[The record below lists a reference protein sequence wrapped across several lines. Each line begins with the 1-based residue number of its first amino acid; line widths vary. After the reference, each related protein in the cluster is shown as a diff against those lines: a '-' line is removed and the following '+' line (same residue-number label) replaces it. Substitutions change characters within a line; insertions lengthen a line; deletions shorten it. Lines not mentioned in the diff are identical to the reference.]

1 MGKRSA
7 NKTTDGGRIKR
18 MVDKLGIGIWPK
30 LILSFLISSII
41 PIVVLIVIQLVQF
54 NTIGH
59 KLETIAI
66 TDSTSALTEI
76 AIQNIERLTTDT
88 ARNVAEF
95 LYARDADILFLAAME
110 PSEELYRQFIQ
121 NKLGRVVDRGNWV
134 LAPDGISWV
143 PENADSPIMTG
154 GISTNSENSDD
165 GGFNARPPDIFLFE
179 YIPLYDEITFVDLD
193 GNELIKVVAPESPK
207 THYPLNPAKGN
218 VSRRE
223 NTYIRAETYFAALA
237 YLRPGDIFV
246 SDVIG
251 AYVGTNYIGMY
262 VPETLQRAA
271 QTRGY
276 DILFDPEQ
284 QAYAGMENPNGQR
297 FEGIIRWATPVT
309 DASGNRIGYVTFALN
324 HDHIMAF
331 VDHIT
336 PMEER
341 YTALPNA
348 YEGNYA
354 FIWDYQSRSIC
365 HPRHHSIVGFDPETG
380 NPQVPWLESSIYEA
394 WQASGTPL
402 WTDFIQG
409 WPIFDNQ
416 SRSKTPAPSLTRA
429 GLVGLDGRY
438 LNNAPQCTGWMDLT
452 QDGGSGSFYILWSG
466 LQKLTTAAAIP
477 YYTGQYAPSASNGYS
492 RRGFGFVTIG
502 AGLEDFTRPVEEIRT
517 KLDETIN
524 SSMNNMIRQVFASSL
539 LILILAALMGILVAS
554 AFTGSIKKLIVGVSR
569 FRAGERQFR
578 FNSVVKDEFGTLA
591 DAFDDMAKN
600 IVGSVNGPLTII
612 GLDGNIIYMNDHG
625 LELTNTTLEEVV
637 GSPYNEKSI
646 YPSGTKHDPV
656 LALKEGYEA
665 EVYHMADQG
674 LYIKGTA
681 SHFLNNKGDRI
692 GYIISGTNVTEIQ
705 NAREKAE
712 QASRSKSEFLSRMS
726 HEMRTPMLVINDK
739 AKVEY
744 ISNSLMEW
752 LDLSDHQNII
762 GRSFSDL
769 PISEDTKALF
779 THSFGREEFIQKNI
793 MIEKENGHNWFM
805 LRSSL
810 LDEGYR
816 SRVYELVDI
825 TELIEAKNEAELATR
840 AKNDFLAKM
849 SHEIRTPMNAIIGM
863 SELMLNETLNDRQ
876 NGYIRDINISSHSL
890 LGIIND
896 ILDFSKIESGKMEL
910 IPVDYDF
917 TSLVDNLHSM
927 FTYITQK
934 KGLDFLLVKEG
945 VLPDYLYGDD
955 VRLRQILT
963 NLCSNAAKFT
973 TEGYL
978 RMKITTTEDSI
989 IFEIKDTGLG
999 IREEDLQKLF
1009 KPFSQ
1014 ADTFKNRNTAG
1025 TGLGLAISQ
1034 NFAQMMGG
1042 GITVTSV
1049 YGEGS
1054 VFTVTIPKVL
1064 GNKNA
1069 VDDDAISGAYHFRA
1083 PTAVILVVDDN
1094 ELNLTVAKG
1103 LLGLLDIVI
1112 DTAASGEE
1120 ALKRVSERDYDIV
1133 FMDHMMPEMDG
1144 IETTHAIRKMGGKYE
1159 QLTIVALTAN
1169 AIAGVK
1175 KMFLSNGF
1183 NDFISKPI
1191 EVNDLRKIVK
1201 TYLPP
1206 DKIITETAGE
1216 SGPSQSSKDE
1226 QLRHKVIV
1234 TFVKDNKDTYNRFH
1248 HALSTGDIKTAHRIV
1263 HTLKSG
1269 AGYLGKKR
1277 LQETASSLEYSLQLD
1292 PPSYTPD
1299 QLHALETELKA
1310 ALHELEP
1317 ITRDIEPQKHE
1328 TVKMD
1333 REERVAMLTELEALL
1348 QAGDYGAS
1356 NYAERLKGISGME
1369 ELAELVDDYDYEGAL
1384 EVLKQLK

>member
-1 MGKRSA
+1 M
-7 NKTTDGGRIKR
+7 DDGRIKR
-18 MVDKLGIGIWPK
+18 LLDKLGIGIWPK
-30 LILSFLISSII
+30 LIFSFLISSII

-54 NTIGH
+54 NTIGRE
-59 KLETIAI
+59 LEAIAI

-110 PSEELYRQFIQ
+110 PSEELFRQFID
-121 NKLGRVVDRGNWV
+121 NKQGRVVVRGGWT
-134 LAPDGISWV
+134 LSPDGTSWV
-143 PENADSPIMTG
+143 PESANAPTGIG
-154 GISTNSENSDD
+154 GISTNNENSDD
-165 GGFNARPPDIFLFE
+165 GGFNARPPDTLAYE
-179 YIPLYDEITFVDLD
+179 YIPLYDEITFIDLY
-193 GNELIKVVAPESPK
+193 GNELIKVTASASPK
-207 THYPLNPAKGN
+207 IHYPLNPAKGN
-218 VSRRE
+218 VSQKE
-223 NTYIRAETYFAALA
+223 NTYIKAETYFAALA

-262 VPETLQRAA
+262 VPGTVQTAA

-276 DILFDPEQ
+276 DIHFDPEL
-284 QAYAGMENPNGQR
+284 QAYAGKENPNGQR
-297 FEGIIRWATPVT
+297 FEGIIRWAAPVA
-309 DASGNRIGYVTFALN
+309 DASGNHIGYVTFALN

-341 YTALPNA
+341 YTALPSA
-348 YEGNYA
+348 FEGNYA

-380 NPQVPWLESSIYEA
+380 NPQIPWLESSIYDA

-402 WTDFIQG
+402 WNDFIQG
-409 WPIFDNQ
+409 WPMFDNQ
-416 SRSKTPAPSLTRA
+416 SRSKTPAPALTRA
-429 GLVGLDGRY
+429 GMVGLDGRY

-452 QDGGSGSFYILWSG
+452 RDGGSGSFYILWSG
-466 LQKLTTAAAIP
+466 IQKLTTAAAIP
-477 YYTGQYAPSASNGYS
+477 YYTGQYAPSAQNGYS

-502 AGLEDFTRPVEEIRT
+502 AGLEDFTKPVEVIRT

-524 SSMNNMIRQVFASSL
+524 SRMNSMIRQVLTGSL
-539 LILILAALMGILVAS
+539 FVLTLAALMGIWVAS
-554 AFTGSIKKLIVGVSR
+554 VFTGSINKLINGVSR

-600 IVGSVNGPLTII
+600 IVGSVNGPLSII
-612 GLDGNIIYMNDHG
+612 GPDGNIIYMNEHG
-625 LELTNTTLEEVV
+625 LEIIDSTLEEVV
-637 GSPYNEKSI
+637 GSPYSEKSI
-646 YPSGTKHDPV
+646 YPSGSTHDPV
-656 LALKEGYEA
+656 LALEEGHEA
-665 EVYHMADQG
+665 EVYHMAEQG
-674 LYIKGTA
+674 RYIKGSA
-681 SHFLNNKGDRI
+681 SYFLNNEGERI
-692 GYIISGTNVTEIQ
+692 GYIVSGTDVTEIQ

-712 QASRSKSEFLSRMS
+712 EASRSKSEFLSRMS
-726 HEMRTPMLVINDK
+726 HEMRTPMLVINGK
-739 AKVEY
+739 AEIEY

-752 LDLSDHQNII
+752 LDLDADREII
-762 GRSFSDL
+762 GQLFNDL
-769 PISEDTKALF
+769 PITEGTKEFF
-779 THSFGREEFIQKNI
+779 TNAFGRDEFIQQNI

-810 LDEGYR
+810 LGEGNL

-825 TELIEAKNEAELATR
+825 TELIEAKNEAEQATR
-840 AKNDFLAKM
+840 VKNDFLAKM

-876 NGYIRDINISSHSL
+876 NGYIRDIHISSHSL

-945 VLPDYLYGDD
+945 EMPDCLFGDD

-973 TEGYL
+973 SEGYL
-978 RMKITTTEDSI
+978 RMKITTTDDSV
-989 IFEIKDTGLG
+989 IFEIKDTGMG
-999 IREEDLQKLF
+999 IREEELQKLF
-1009 KPFSQ
+1009 TPFSQ
-1014 ADTFKNRNTAG
+1014 ADARKNRNIAG
-1025 TGLGLAISQ
+1025 TGLGLTISR
-1034 NFAQMMGG
+1034 NFAEMMGG
-1042 GITVTSV
+1042 NITVSSV

-1054 VFTVTIPKVL
+1054 VFTVTIPKVP
-1064 GNKNA
+1064 GNRSA
-1069 VDDDAISGAYHFRA
+1069 IDDGDASGVKHFRA
-1083 PTAVILVVDDN
+1083 PTAAVLVVDDN

-1103 LLGLLDIVI
+1103 LLALLDIVI
-1112 DTAASGEE
+1112 DTASSGKE
-1120 ALKRVSERDYDIV
+1120 ALKRITEKDYDIV

-1144 IETTHAIRKMGGKYE
+1144 IETTHEIRKMGGKYE
-1159 QLTIVALTAN
+1159 RQTVVALTAN

-1175 KMFLSNGF
+1175 KMFLDNSF

-1191 EVNDLRKIVK
+1191 EVQDLRKIIK

-1206 DKIITETAGE
+1206 EKILAETDGE
-1216 SGPSQSSKDE
+1216 GKHEQLSRDE
-1226 QLRHKVIV
+1226 QLRHKVIG
-1234 TFVKDNKDTYNRFH
+1234 TFVKENKDTYTRFYN
-1248 HALSTGDIKTAHRIV
+1248 ALSSGDTKTAHRIV

-1269 AGYLGKKR
+1269 AGYLGKTK
-1277 LQETASSLEYSLQLD
+1277 LQDAAFSLEQSLQLD
-1292 PPSYTPD
+1292 PPSHTPD
-1299 QLHALETELKA
+1299 QLHDLEKELEA
-1310 ALHELEP
+1310 ALAELEP
-1317 ITRDIEPQKHE
+1317 LIMEIEPQKQE
-1328 TVKMD
+1328 A
-1333 REERVAMLTELEALL
+1333 VAMDSEKLAALLTDLEALL

-1356 NYAERLKGISGME
+1356 DYVDALKGITGME
-1369 ELAELVDDYDYEGAL
+1369 ELADLIDDYDYEGAMEL
-1384 EVLKQLK
+1384 LKQLK